1 MGALRKN
8 GLVACQLCDL
18 LQTGAST
25 MCKYGREKEVEQLER
40 YEERWNWRLKGEE
53 EKLVVSGQPSHLRP
67 W

>member
-1 MGALRKN
+1 
-8 GLVACQLCDL
+8 
-18 LQTGAST
+18 